1 MALRI
6 LSIDD
11 ELDMSDLIL
20 QKFRKKIRNNELEF
34 LFAHNGIEALKI
46 IEDNKDINIILADI
60 NMPKMDGLEFLRR
73 LKLNNNPLKH
83 VIMVSAYG
91 DMKNIRTAMNLGAFD
106 FVTKPIDFDDLEL
119 TIEKTRHKIIIMQHQ
134 HNEMKR
140 LTTIENEVKAAGKIQ
155 ASILPDISGQFKNY
169 NSVQVS
175 TFIKAALLVGGDL
188 YDVYALDEKN
198 VGFLIAD
205 VSGKGI
211 IAASFMLRSH
221 TAFKIYANQ
230 NLEPNKVLANVNNYL
245 VEDNE
250 ESMFTTTFY
259 AVLNTETGILSYCNG
274 GHNPPYILR
283 NNETIELPCQHS
295 PALGIIKGVDYK
307 TNTIQLQEGDLFLS
321 FTDGVSEAQ
330 NTNNELFGEE
340 RITNFLKENKN
351 LNPSEINTQLY
362 SSINE
367 FCGDTEQF
375 DDITILSFRWN

>member
-11 ELDMSDLIL
+11 ELDMEDLIL
-20 QKFRKKIRNNELEF
+20 QKFRRKIRKKELEF
-34 LFAHNGIEALKI
+34 VFAHNGIEALQVL
-46 IEDNKDINIILADI
+46 EDNPDINLILADI
-60 NMPKMDGLEFLRR
+60 NMPRMDGLEFLRR
-73 LKLNNNPLKH
+73 LKLKNNPFMH

-119 TIEKTRHKIIIMQHQ
+119 TMAKTNHKITMMKQQ
-134 HNEMKR
+134 DSEVKR

-155 ASILPDISGQFKNY
+155 ASILPDISGDFRNF
-169 NSVQVS
+169 NSIQVS
-175 TFIKAALLVGGDL
+175 TFIKPALMVGGDL

-221 TAFKIYANQ
+221 TAFKIYANH
-230 NLEPNKVLANVNNYL
+230 NLEANKVLSNVNNYL

-259 AVLNTETGILSYCNG
+259 AVLNTETGLLSYSNG

-283 NNETIELPCQHS
+283 NDNIIELPSQHK
-295 PALGIIKGVDYK
+295 PALGVLDNIDY
-307 TNTIQLQEGDLFLS
+307 TINEIQLQEGDLLLM

-330 NTNNELFGEE
+330 NTNDELFEEE
-340 RITNFLKENKN
+340 RIMNFLKSNKE
-351 LNPSEINTQLY
+351 LSPTEINTQLY
-362 SSINE
+362 KSLNE
-367 FCGDTEQF
+367 FCGEAEQF
-375 DDITILSFRWN
+375 DDITILSFKWK